1 MAAMRPLAMLAGLMC
16 GLTAP
21 HAAAQQLPSSP
32 FCVVPVQGGTPTGK
46 DVNEAWR
53 MVFKVITLPGVP
65 RPVIYALN
73 RGGVWT
79 IDETR
84 AFVPFGGEFPS
95 SFLRDHI
102 ARDPDTG
109 RSVGVNDALGVFAL
123 DPGETQFRKLHAVSP
138 TSLRHPYSIEFIP
151 RFRGFVI
158 NDANGLF
165 LLDRDGALTPLP
177 INNRAV
183 LHNQF
188 KSFDLPA
195 FNALVINAQDSQAV
209 VRFDDGE
216 VVRVATF
223 DRYDYVRGVTVEPN
237 GTLSLR
243 GGKKT
248 QNVHLSR
255 PPMEPIVQGRSFV
268 IGEAKLRSSRARLE
282 ALSIGKTIVM
292 HATTGLSELTP
303 DGTVPLALPFD
314 PAKEPIDSLMEI
326 PQYKAVLIFT
336 KASAYALQPEGAV
349 TEILGARE
357 AGISRLG
364 APVAVIPGSN
374 ETIFLGRNTLNL
386 LLDSRISGGATCRA
400 SAQSKPP

>member
-1 MAAMRPLAMLAGLMC
+1 MRPLAMLAGLIC
-16 GLTAP
+16 AFAAP
-21 HAAAQQLPSSP
+21 LAAAQQLPSSP
-32 FCVVPVQGGTPTGK
+32 FCVVPVRGGTPTEK

-53 MVFKVITLPGVP
+53 MVSVVITLPGVS
-65 RPVIYALN
+65 RPIIYAYN

-95 SFLRDHI
+95 SPLQDHI

-109 RSVGVNDALGVFAL
+109 RFVGVNSALGVFAL
-123 DPGETQFRKLHAVSP
+123 DPGETQFRKLHGVSP
-138 TSLRHPYSIEFIP
+138 TLLRHPYSIEFIP

-165 LLDRDGALTPLP
+165 LLDRDGGLTPLP

-183 LHNQF
+183 LQNHF

-195 FNALVINAQDSQAV
+195 FNALVINAQDSHTV

-216 VVRVATF
+216 VVHVATF
-223 DRYDYVRGVTVEPN
+223 DRYDFVLGVTVEPN

-243 GGKKT
+243 GAKKT
-248 QNVHLSR
+248 QNVRLSR
-255 PPMEPIVQGRSFV
+255 APIEPIVQGQSFV
-268 IGEAKLRSSRARLE
+268 IERSRVQISRGRLE
-282 ALSIGKTIVM
+282 APSIGKTIVM
-292 HATTGLSELTP
+292 QATAGLSELKP
-303 DGTVPLALPFD
+303 DGAVPLALPFD
-314 PAKEPIDSLMEI
+314 PAKERINSLIEM

-336 KASAYALQPEGAV
+336 KASAYALQPEGPV

-357 AGISRLG
+357 AGVSPLA
-364 APVAVIPGSN
+364 APVAVIPRSN
-374 ETIFLGRNTLNL
+374 EIIFLGQNSLNL
-386 LLDSRISGGATCRA
+386 LLDSRISGGAACRA
-400 SAQSKPP
+400 SGQSKSP